1 MLKPYLSLLFVTL
14 LFAFFGCKKQSLD
27 SASQFYGYWKTS
39 YGDTIRFSR
48 QGNKNVITYDLTMN
62 PSMPVRTTNE
72 YTFENNKFGIR
83 DGMASVT
90 GFRYINSFA
99 WVSPNE
105 EFQVQ
110 GVEWFFFLSSTST
123 IFTFTKIP

>member
-1 MLKPYLSLLFVTL
+1 MLKRNLSLLFVPL
-14 LFAFFGCKKQSLD
+14 LFAFFGCKKQSLN

-39 YGDTIRFSR
+39 YGDTIQFSR

-62 PSMPVRTTNE
+62 PSMPIRTTNE
-72 YTFENNKFGIR
+72 YTFDNNKFGIR

-123 IFTFTKIP
+123 VFTFTKIP